1 MTSIPMFDAAFTA
14 HRATIF
20 GLCYRMT
27 GSAADADDLVQATF
41 ERLLEKPPSDLDAPL
56 RPWLCTVATRLSID
70 ALRKRRRESYF
81 GPWLPGPVETSV
93 LAEDVSLSP
102 EARYGALE
110 SATLAF
116 LLALEVLDERQRAVL
131 VLRDVFG
138 MSGPEVAGVLET
150 SPGNVRVLLH
160 RARAALAKED
170 PVRPVT
176 KEAREETS
184 KLMQALLFALSSG
197 DTKTAMGLLATDSVS
212 MNDGGGE
219 YIAAVVPV
227 RGPEAIARLY
237 RNIQQAG
244 GAPSGFGAGDHNGMP
259 TIWITY
265 QRSSR
270 YAPRA
275 LLSADVRDGQV
286 HRLYV
291 VLHPRK
297 LAGVQFGADAPA

>member
-1 MTSIPMFDAAFTA
+1 MRIRPMFDHAFES
-14 HRATIF
+14 HRATLF

-27 GSAADADDLVQATF
+27 GSAADAEDLVQATF
-41 ERLLEKPPSDLDAPL
+41 ERLLAKPPADLDAPL

-70 ALRKRRRESYF
+70 ALRKRRREGYF
-81 GPWLPGPVETSV
+81 GPWLPGPVETRV
-93 LAEDVSLSP
+93 LAEDIALSP

-138 MSGPEVAGVLET
+138 MTGPEVAGVLET
-150 SPGNVRVLLH
+150 TPGNVRVLLH
-160 RARAALAKED
+160 RARARLEGED
-170 PVRPVT
+170 PVRSVT
-176 KEAREETS
+176 SDAREQAS
-184 KLMQALLFALSSG
+184 KLMQMLLGALASG
-197 DTKTAMGLLATDSVS
+197 DTETALRLLADDAVS
-212 MNDGGGE
+212 LNDGGGE
-219 YIAAVVPV
+219 YTAAVIPV

-244 GAPSGFGAGDHNGMP
+244 GMPSGFGPGDHNGLP

-265 QRSSR
+265 ERSTR

-275 LLSADVRDGQV
+275 LLSVDVRGGRV
-286 HRLYV
+286 HRLFV
-291 VLHPRK
+291 ILHPRK
-297 LAGVQFGADAPA
+297 LVGVRFGADAPI

>member
-1 MTSIPMFDAAFTA
+1 MDPIPMFDDAFTA

-27 GSAADADDLVQATF
+27 GSAADAEDLVQATF
-41 ERLLEKPPSDLDAPL
+41 ERLLSKPPADLDAPL

-70 ALRKRRRESYF
+70 ALRRRRKEHYF
-81 GPWLPGPVETSV
+81 GPWLPGPVETSR
-93 LAEDVSLSP
+93 LRDDVALSP

-110 SATLAF
+110 SATMAF

-138 MSGPEVAGVLET
+138 MTGPEVAAVLDT
-150 SPGNVRVLLH
+150 SPGNVRVVLH
-160 RARAALAKED
+160 RARTALAEED
-170 PVRPVT
+170 PIRPVSA
-176 KEAREETS
+176 EAREEAAR
-184 KLMQALLFALSSG
+184 LMQTLLFALSSG
-197 DTKTAMGLLATDSVS
+197 DTDTALRLLAPDAVSV
-212 MNDGGGE
+212 NDGGGE

-227 RGPEAIARLY
+227 RGAEAITRLY
-237 RNIQQAG
+237 RNIQAAG
-244 GAPSGFGAGDHNGMP
+244 GPPSAVGESDHNGAPS
-259 TIWITY
+259 IWITY
-265 QRSSR
+265 SRSDR

-275 LLSADVRDGQV
+275 LLTADVKDGRV

-297 LAGVQFGADAPA
+297 LSAVRFPE